1 MQIGKDKVV
10 SFHYHLYEGETRL
23 EGSEASQPMLYLH
36 GHDGLFKGLEDALE
50 GKQKGEAAEVT
61 LLPEQA
67 YGARRETP
75 LQRVPIKHLMPR
87 RKPRVGDVF
96 QVNTDS
102 GARQVVSGKSVGSM
116 SMSIPTIHWQ
126 AKPCA
131 LRLILKTSAKPPKRS
146 YPMAMP
152 MERVGTST
160 SPGVG

>member
-23 EGSEASQPMLYLH
+23 EESENSQPMLYLH

-50 GKQKGEAAEVT
+50 GKQKGQAVEVT

-102 GARQVVSGKSVGSM
+102 GARQVVIRKVGKFNVDVDTNHPLAGK
-116 SMSIPTIHWQ
+116 T
-126 AKPCA
+126 
-131 LRLILKTSAKPPKRS
+131 LRFEIDIEDVREATEEELSHGHAHG
-146 YPMAMP
+146 A
-152 MERVGTST
+152 G
-160 SPGVG
+160 GHQH

>member
-23 EGSEASQPMLYLH
+23 EGSDASQPMLYLH

-50 GKQKGEAAEVT
+50 GKQKGQAVEVT

-102 GARQVVSGKSVGSM
+102 GARQVVIRKVGKFNVDVDTNHPLAGK
-116 SMSIPTIHWQ
+116 T
-126 AKPCA
+126 
-131 LRLILKTSAKPPKRS
+131 LRFEIDIEDVREATEEELSHGHAHG
-146 YPMAMP
+146 A
-152 MERVGTST
+152 G
-160 SPGVG
+160 GHQH

>member
-1 MQIGKDKVV
+1 
-10 SFHYHLYEGETRL
+10 
-23 EGSEASQPMLYLH
+23 MLYLH

-50 GKQKGEAAEVT
+50 GKQKGQTVEVT

-102 GARQVVSGKSVGSM
+102 GARQVVIRKVGKFNVDVDTNHPLAGK
-116 SMSIPTIHWQ
+116 T
-126 AKPCA
+126 
-131 LRLILKTSAKPPKRS
+131 LRFEIDIEDVREATEEELSHGHAHG
-146 YPMAMP
+146 A
-152 MERVGTST
+152 G
-160 SPGVG
+160 GHQH

>member
-10 SFHYHLYEGETRL
+10 SFHFHLYEGETRL
-23 EGSEASQPMLYLH
+23 EGSESSQPMLYLH

-50 GKQKGEAAEVT
+50 GKQKGQAVEVT

-102 GARQVVSGKSVGSM
+102 GARQVVIRKVGKFNVDVDTNHPLAGK
-116 SMSIPTIHWQ
+116 T
-126 AKPCA
+126 
-131 LRLILKTSAKPPKRS
+131 LRFEIDIEDVREATEEELSHGHAHG
-146 YPMAMP
+146 A
-152 MERVGTST
+152 G
-160 SPGVG
+160 GHQH

>member
-23 EGSEASQPMLYLH
+23 EGSENSQPMLYLH
-36 GHDGLFKGLEDALE
+36 GHDGLFKGLEDALK
-50 GKQKGEAAEVT
+50 GKQKGEAVEVT

-96 QVNTDS
+96 QVLHQ
-102 GARQVVSGKSVGSM
+102 GRAA
-116 SMSIPTIHWQ
+116 H
-126 AKPCA
+126 A
-131 LRLILKTSAKPPKRS
+131 LDGR
-146 YPMAMP
+146 
-152 MERVGTST
+152 
-160 SPGVG
+160 